1 MSNINDTNIFFIFQW
16 SKSGQRFLIKHLV
29 NFIKILAELFHG
41 TCAVADSVFDVVAKF
56 GEGLVVTCGLED
68 RVVAEAL
75 PSPTLADNLAFHDA
89 VKEYG
94 SRIREVLDR
103 KSVV

>member
-1 MSNINDTNIFFIFQW
+1 MVEERSTFF
-16 SKSGQRFLIKHLV
+16 IKHLV

-68 RVVAEAL
+68 GGVAEAFAT
-75 PSPTLADNLAFHDA
+75 SALADDFTFYCAG
-89 VKEYG
+89 E
-94 SRIREVLDR
+94 
-103 KSVV
+103 